1 MIKII
6 EGKTSSVIAALSALY
21 FVARILIWLA
31 HGAPIVP

>member
-6 EGKTSSVIAALSALY
+6 EGKAASVIAALAALY
-21 FVARILIWLA
+21 FVARILAWLA